1 MDDRYN
7 RNQILPRDWLSSP
20 IQERYPTPAA
30 YTTTIRSATAQTRY
44 LRLEHPLE
52 ACAAMHGHIYTLL
65 TDQSYITR
73 TVISIF
79 GPIDGYSSSSND
91 KRFKCM
97 RRIIFHIPR
106 TQNLKADSL
115 ARSARKQPSFVVH
128 MDAEVPGWFAEST

>member
-73 TVISIF
+73 TGKSIR
-79 GPIDGYSSSSND
+79 SSLTQETRLHFLSPSPTHS
-91 KRFKCM
+91 KRLRKL
-97 RRIIFHIPR
+97 
-106 TQNLKADSL
+106 NLRANIYC
-115 ARSARKQPSFVVH
+115 P
-128 MDAEVPGWFAEST
+128 DANERVAPFL

>member
-52 ACAAMHGHIYTLL
+52 ACTAMHGHIYTLL
-65 TDQSYITR
+65 TDQSYITQ

-97 RRIIFHIPR
+97 RRSKS
-106 TQNLKADSL
+106 T
-115 ARSARKQPSFVVH
+115 RSCFR
-128 MDAEVPGWFAEST
+128 